1 MLGLLWLVIIP
12 QRVNVFEVLL
22 KATHVDAAH
31 RTVEIEGV
39 SQKSWNG
46 IIGILC
52 AE

>member
-1 MLGLLWLVIIP
+1 MLGLVWLVIIP
-12 QRVNVFEVLL
+12 QTVNAFDVLL
-22 KATHVDAAH
+22 NEAHVDAAH